1 MMPYIL
7 SIIGVTALWLIGRRL
22 WWGWLIAW
30 GNECLWV
37 AFALSTQQYG
47 FILGAAIYGTINMA
61 NAIVW
66 RKQYAEQKATKP
78 TSVS

>member
-7 SIIGVTALWLIGRRL
+7 SIIGVTALWLIGL
-22 WWGWLIAW
+22 KKWYGWALAW

-37 AFALSTQQYG
+37 AFAIGTRQHG
-47 FILGAAIYGTINMA
+47 FILGSVVYGTINMA

-66 RKQYAEQKATKP
+66 RRNAKKEKP
-78 TSVS
+78 NSVC